1 MLMADSTYMQR
12 KINSDGVAPVKV
24 SQEEINLRN
33 SMQGLFSIP
42 AIRQDNPIIGRIDR
56 RTDRELP
63 DVSFMSPG
71 EIDEKRYEIQS
82 GLNRILRGIGN
93 MGVVAGT
100 TFLDTVLGGTWA
112 FLSGK
117 YGVNNEVSNY
127 FEGLQRKGTRN
138 IYRPRNYDDRGV
150 MGQMASTVFW
160 GDLIQNMGF
169 TAGMAPITAA
179 AALIPGVGPVAAS
192 VIGGVLGA
200 TGEARI
206 EGMQTRDELLRERLP
221 YLNQEY
227 QARLASA
234 VTPEERKNVVQWYSQ
249 KYNEAVSDADTA
261 GNVTI
266 GLNTALL
273 SLTNVLGWGRMLR
286 RGASFSK
293 KAAANTLRKR
303 GYSLYNNQGH
313 RLSEEELKAV
323 TSEALKDL
331 SVRTRGK
338 TASALIGAGKNI
350 GEAFSEGSEEVAQ
363 GIISGYATRLPS
375 VYDYSITGDNLEE
388 RETIDT
394 KAKAFGEAWREAFN
408 DKSTW
413 TEFLMGSLTS
423 ILGVPMVTAGRN
435 SAGKIRPTISWGG
448 GMREYFDE
456 MRKNARERD
465 IAERI
470 NTKMQSG
477 NVPEVFRKASR
488 SQAFLDR
495 SFVSSII
502 GDDFS
507 YKNNDLAESLSVI
520 ELFDEIGH
528 PEILDSIIA
537 EAGNIDE
544 KAAKEL
550 LDSYVTE
557 DGENLITDLT
567 GDEGI
572 RDVMDR
578 VRKNAEELAAI
589 KKNYLAD
596 KQSIEAAG
604 VNMTDKVRSAYLYGL
619 AALRDLRGRQES
631 IHKELGKYI
640 LEDPSTI
647 SGKNMIDLMEK
658 GLKNDLLLSPDVRE
672 QELSKLR
679 DLRKIEE
686 SIDRISKEL
695 QKIWDNPVNADY
707 EMSMKQAE
715 TYYSNRIDSLRKNNQ
730 DMAEALAAPG
740 NVPYQ
745 TVVDAMMSNDRDT
758 QEALAMFL
766 DDMRTSEDET
776 VRNRIQNIDSFMSK
790 LRDIADLQY
799 RNPYFGLETIPGM
812 IGDILKDNPTINVDD
827 LENVLYDR
835 IKENILSTED
845 GDKKWAAFETERNK
859 LKKVRSALRTKAS
872 ESSPSSEDNGKE
884 VGYDPNYVTNDE
896 RLDRMNMDQLIEE
909 ARTKKADLND
919 FIDFEAGDVQAVTWE
934 DLDEYNLREFLK
946 AYMGSKL
953 DEEHRYVP
961 TSGKKPSSGSST
973 PSPSPLPSEDDV
985 FDDMPMDSFEDSK
998 SSGNTESG
1006 VVFHPN
1012 TSNSSAKDAL
1022 DVQEGQENEPDRANE
1037 DAWSIG
1043 RTSSLYD
1050 IDDLKN
1056 KKTAGRK
1063 KDTIASELMEKRDKN
1078 GRTTEQWMNNGKLQD
1093 WIEERKKN
1101 NLPLTVGLMTIPY
1114 VEKRNEHPLVY
1125 AFIYD
1130 KEGPIIG
1137 YDMYNQPHRIRI
1149 IGAVDGTH
1157 NKESKENINQFK
1169 TYARQYLDEV
1179 IKDRG
1184 NVVLM
1189 KHGEEQEKGF
1199 AVQILP
1205 QETELLH
1212 VYSGR
1217 AMRFNNRY
1225 PRTSSKQVEYR
1236 SLKQVMRSSGV
1247 HHSKIK
1253 FTFYDNNYEPH
1264 YIGETEGMEMPV
1276 NSHIMEKLP
1285 GILWMMV
1292 READGK
1298 AYHKYVKVR
1307 NFSTEWLET
1316 HDEKDAPIL
1325 KYIRRT
1331 VEDIVKGIGNIDA
1344 QKMALHTLRN
1354 YLYIPD
1360 ARKLYIIPKKDVM
1373 QIGGEEISL
1382 VNPNAVDNIISA
1394 LARQNY
1400 LFNIGK
1406 GTMTVEQVV
1415 NSDILET
1422 DLADL
1427 HNLGHSFL
1435 VKQLVADEESP
1446 YGFRTVDSQDVDLID
1461 VHTGKKGFQ
1470 KSRMLRHAY
1479 IGDKDY
1485 VRTDEG
1491 EYYDYSDMNT
1501 PITDLLTTTLIDL
1514 FLRIKARKAETSMW
1528 FRNKKHGVYR
1538 LFLDNHY
1545 YYALDE
1551 GVNADVPMRL
1561 LTDEEIKELNST
1573 MAKKKTDESKKKEE
1587 IKIQIGNQ
1595 WIPARLFGRSYFRA
1609 VSEGRVMEYIHND
1622 GSMTVDRNPGEIAV
1636 LNTSSGIR
1644 IVPNILKRKSG
1655 DIPGVLSS
1663 LTSDTDGFYHKFFE
1677 FVNEFEKGKIPY
1689 IESPATASIKDDKL
1703 QLEDKGKIRWMTVEE
1718 IENMH
1723 ENIEES
1729 TIMDDSNNAGRTITG
1744 QPPVPVKSPEKS
1756 STGKGILPGME
1767 DLPAVSPV
1775 ASAVTPYISA
1785 MLIKDPNL
1793 RSLSVFSNAG
1803 SQRLSAVIDKAIEN
1817 YNIRETLETTYE
1829 KEGAAKAADVFM
1841 NIVKCK

>member
-1 MLMADSTYMQR
+1 MQR

-33 SMQGLFSIP
+33 SMQGLFSTP

-56 RTDRELP
+56 RTDSELP

-100 TFLDTVLGGTWA
+100 TFLDTVLGGAWA

-138 IYRPRNYDDRGV
+138 IYRPRNYDDKGV

-169 TAGMAPITAA
+169 TAGMAPIAAA
-179 AALIPGVGPVAAS
+179 AALIPGVGPMAAS

-234 VTPEERKNVVQWYSQ
+234 VTPEERKNVAQWYSQ
-249 KYNEAVSDADTA
+249 KYNEAVSDAATA

-338 TASALIGAGKNI
+338 TASALIGTGKNI

-448 GMREYFDE
+448 GVREYYDE

-470 NTKMQSG
+470 NAKMQSG

-596 KQSIEAAG
+596 KQSIEASG

-715 TYYSNRIDSLRKNNQ
+715 TYYSNRINSLRKNNQ

-776 VRNRIQNIDSFMSK
+776 IRNRVRNIDSFMPK

-827 LENVLYDR
+827 LENALYDR
-835 IKENILSTED
+835 IKEDILSTED

-909 ARTKKADLND
+909 ARAKKADLND

-961 TSGKKPSSGSST
+961 TSGKKPSSGSGTPSST
-973 PSPSPLPSEDDV
+973 PPPSEGDVYDDQ
-985 FDDMPMDSFEDSK
+985 PMDSFEDSK
-998 SSGNTESG
+998 SSGNTERG

-1050 IDDLKN
+1050 IDGLK
-1056 KKTAGRK
+1056 KKRRAVRK
-1063 KDTIASELMEKRDKN
+1063 KDSIASSLMEKEDKH
-1078 GRTTEQWMNNGKLQD
+1078 GMTTEQWMNAGGLQD
-1093 WIEERKKN
+1093 WIEERKRN
-1101 NLPLTVGLMTIPY
+1101 NLPLTIGLMTIPY
-1114 VEKRNEHPLVY
+1114 VEKRNERPLVY

-1137 YDMYNQPHRIRI
+1137 YDQYNQPHRIRV

-1157 NKESKENINQFK
+1157 NKESRENMDAFQA
-1169 TYARQYLDEV
+1169 YARQYLDEV

-1184 NVVLM
+1184 NKVLQ
-1189 KHGEEQEKGF
+1189 KHGEEKEDGF

-1217 AMRFNNRY
+1217 TIRFNSRY
-1225 PRTSSKQVEYR
+1225 PQTSSKKQVEYR
-1236 SLKQVMRSSGV
+1236 SLRQIMQSSGV
-1247 HHSKIK
+1247 SPKDMELV
-1253 FTFYDNNYEPH
+1253 FYDNNYEPH
-1264 YIGETEGMEMPV
+1264 EIGEIEGVRIPV
-1276 NSHIMEKLP
+1276 NTHIMEKLP
-1285 GILWMMV
+1285 GILWM
-1292 READGK
+1292 RLKEADGRI
-1298 AYHKYVKVR
+1298 YHKYVKVR
-1307 NFSTEWLET
+1307 NFSTEWYDA
-1316 HDEKDAPIL
+1316 HKDENPPIL
-1325 KYIRRT
+1325 KYIEGSIR
-1331 VEDIVKGIGNIDA
+1331 DIVRGIGNIDV
-1344 QKMALHTLRN
+1344 QKTALHSLRN

-1360 ARKLYIIPKKDVM
+1360 GRKIYVIPRKDAI
-1373 QIGGEEISL
+1373 QIGGKEVSMIGD
-1382 VNPNAVDNIISA
+1382 VDTVVDNIIQA
-1394 LARQNY
+1394 LAEQNY

-1406 GTMTVEQVV
+1406 GTMSVEQIV

-1446 YGFRTVDSQDVDLID
+1446 YGFKTVESQDVDLIET
-1461 VHTGKKGFQ
+1461 HTGRKGFQ

-1479 IGDKDY
+1479 IGDRDY

-1491 EYYDYSDMNT
+1491 EYYEYKDMDN
-1501 PITDLLTTTLIDL
+1501 PVTDLLTISLIDL
-1514 FLRIKARKAETSMW
+1514 FFKIKENKVKTSMW
-1528 FRNKKHGVYR
+1528 FRNKNHKVYR
-1538 LFLDNHY
+1538 MMVDNHY
-1545 YYALDE
+1545 YYVLEE
-1551 GVNADVPMRL
+1551 GVFDAVPLRL
-1561 LTDEEIKELNST
+1561 LTDDEIKELNST
-1573 MAKKKTDESKKKEE
+1573 MAGKKDSKDRQKRE
-1587 IKIQIGNQ
+1587 IKVQIGNQ

-1622 GSMTVDRNPGEIAV
+1622 GSMTVDRNPGEMAV

-1655 DIPGVLSS
+1655 DISGVLSS
-1663 LTSDTDGFYHKFFE
+1663 LTADTDGFYHKFFE

-1689 IESPATASIKDDKL
+1689 IESPATASIKDNKL

-1729 TIMDDSNNAGRTITG
+1729 PTVDNENNAGKTSTG
-1744 QPPVPVKSPEKS
+1744 QPQAPVRTSERTPVR
-1756 STGKGILPGME
+1756 KGILPGMGS
-1767 DLPAVSPV
+1767 LPVVSPLT
-1775 ASAVTPYISA
+1775 SGITQQVTS
-1785 MLIKDPNL
+1785 MLVKNPDLLKLSIFSSSKGQNL
-1793 RSLSVFSNAG
+1793 A
-1803 SQRLSAVIDKAIEN
+1803 AVIDKAIN
-1817 YNIRETLETTYE
+1817 DYGLRESLEKTYRD
-1829 KEGAAKAADVFM
+1829 EGAAKAADEFM
-1841 NIVKCK
+1841 NMIKCK

>member
-1 MLMADSTYMQR
+1 MIMADSTYMQR

-24 SQEEINLRN
+24 SQEEMDYRN
-33 SMQGLFSIP
+33 SMNSLFSTP

-56 RTDRELP
+56 RTDSELP

-82 GLNRILRGIGN
+82 GLNQILRGIGN

-100 TFLDTVLGGTWA
+100 TFLDTVLGGAWA
-112 FLSGK
+112 LLSGK
-117 YGVNNEVSNY
+117 YGVNNDVSNY
-127 FEGLQRKGTRN
+127 FEQLQRKGTRN
-138 IYRPRNYDDRGV
+138 IYRPRNYDDRGAF
-150 MGQMASTVFW
+150 GQMASTVFW

-169 TAGMAPITAA
+169 TAGMAPIAAA
-179 AALIPGVGPVAAS
+179 AALIPGVGPMAAS

-206 EGMQTRDELLRERLP
+206 EGMQTRDDLLRERLP
-221 YLNQEY
+221 YLNMEY

-234 VTPEERKNVVQWYSQ
+234 VTPDEKKNVAQWYSQ

-261 GNVTI
+261 GNVTV

-303 GYSLYNNQGH
+303 GYSLYNSKGH
-313 RLSEEELKAV
+313 RLSEEELKTV
-323 TSEALKDL
+323 TSETLKDL
-331 SVRTRGK
+331 SVSTRGK
-338 TASALIGAGKNI
+338 TASTLLNAGKNI
-350 GEAFSEGSEEVAQ
+350 GEAFSEGAEEVAQ

-375 VYDYSITGDNLEE
+375 IYDYSITGDNLEE

-408 DKSTW
+408 DKGTW

-435 SAGKIRPTISWGG
+435 SAGKIRPTVNWGG
-448 GMREYFDE
+448 GMREYLDSQ
-456 MRKNARERD
+456 RAAARERD
-465 IAERI
+465 IAEKI
-470 NTKMQSG
+470 NAKMQSG

-495 SFVSSII
+495 TFISSLI

-544 KAAKEL
+544 KQAKEL
-550 LDSYVTE
+550 LDTYTTE

-572 RDVMDR
+572 QDIIKR
-578 VRKNAEELAAI
+578 VRQNAEELAAV
-589 KKNYLAD
+589 KKQYLAD
-596 KQSIEAAG
+596 KQSIESSG
-604 VNMTDKVRSAYLYGL
+604 VNMSDKVRSAYLYGL
-619 AALRDLRGRQES
+619 ASLRDLRNRQEE

-640 LEDPSTI
+640 HEDPSTI
-647 SGKNMIDLMEK
+647 SGKNMIELMEK
-658 GLKNDLLLSPDVRE
+658 GIKNDLLLSPDVRE
-672 QELSKLR
+672 HELNKLK
-679 DLRKIEE
+679 DLKKIEE
-686 SIDRISKEL
+686 SIDIISKQL

-707 EMSMKQAE
+707 EMSMKQSE
-715 TYYSNRIDSLRKNNQ
+715 IYYNNRINSLRKNNQ
-730 DMAEALAAPG
+730 NLAETLAASG
-740 NVPYQ
+740 NIPYQ
-745 TVVDAMMSNDRDT
+745 AVVDAMMSEDRDI
-758 QEALAMFL
+758 QEALAIFI
-766 DDMRTSEDET
+766 DDMRTSEDEV
-776 VRNRIQNIDSFMSK
+776 VRNRVQNIDSFMSK
-790 LRDIADLQY
+790 LRDIAELQY
-799 RNPYFGLETIPGM
+799 KNPYFGLETIPDM
-812 IGDILKDNPTINVDD
+812 IDSILKDNPTINVDD
-827 LENVLYDR
+827 LENALYDR
-835 IKENILSTED
+835 IKEDILSTED

-859 LKKVRSALRTKAS
+859 LKKVRSALKTKAS
-872 ESSPSSEDNGKE
+872 ESSSSEDNGKE
-884 VGYDPNYVTNDE
+884 TGYDPNYISNDE

-909 ARTKKADLND
+909 ARVKKADLNE
-919 FIDFEAGDVQAVTWE
+919 FIDFEAGNVQAVSWE

-946 AYMGSKL
+946 AYMGSRI
-953 DEEHRYVP
+953 DEDNRYVP

-998 SSGNTESG
+998 SSGTAG
-1006 VVFHPN
+1006 KRTVFHPD
-1012 TSNSSAKDAL
+1012 TSNRSAKDAL
-1022 DVQEGQENEPDRANE
+1022 DVQEGQETEPDRANE

-1063 KDTIASELMEKRDKN
+1063 KDTIASTLMEKIDKN
-1078 GRTTEQWMNNGKLQD
+1078 ILTTEEWMNRGKLQD

-1114 VEKRNEHPLVY
+1114 VEKRNEHPPVY

-1137 YDMYNQPHRIRI
+1137 YDMYNQPHRIRV

-1157 NKESKENINQFK
+1157 NKESKENINHFR

-1184 NVVLM
+1184 NTVLQ
-1189 KHGEEQEKGF
+1189 KHGEEQEDGF

-1217 AMRFNNRY
+1217 AVRFNSRY
-1225 PRTSSKQVEYR
+1225 PRASAKQVEYR
-1236 SLKQVMRSSGV
+1236 SLKQVIRSSRV
-1247 HHSKIK
+1247 HHSNIK

-1264 YIGETEGMEMPV
+1264 SIGEIEGMEVPV
-1276 NSHIMEKLP
+1276 NTHIIEKLP

-1292 READGK
+1292 KEADGK
-1298 AYHKYVKVR
+1298 VYHKYVKVR
-1307 NFSTEWLET
+1307 NFSTEWLNT

-1344 QKMALHTLRN
+1344 QKTALHTLRN

-1382 VNPNAVDNIISA
+1382 VDSNAVDNIISA
-1394 LARQNY
+1394 ITRQNY

-1406 GTMTVEQVV
+1406 GTMTVEQVI

-1435 VKQLVADEESP
+1435 VKQLVVDEESP

-1501 PITDLLTTTLIDL
+1501 PITDLLTITLIDL
-1514 FLRIKARKAETSMW
+1514 FLRIKAGKAKTSMW

-1573 MAKKKTDESKKKEE
+1573 MAKKKTDESKKKKE
-1587 IKIQIGNQ
+1587 IKIQVGNT
-1595 WIPARLFGRSYFRA
+1595 WIPARLFGRSYFREI
-1609 VSEGRVMEYIHND
+1609 SDGKVMEYIHND
-1622 GSMTVDRNPGEIAV
+1622 GSMSIDRNPGEMAV

-1655 DIPGVLSS
+1655 DIPGVLTS
-1663 LTSDTDGFYHKFFE
+1663 LTTDSDGFYHKFFD

-1689 IESPATASIKDDKL
+1689 IESPATASVENDKL
-1703 QLEDKGKIRWMTVEE
+1703 QLKDKGKIRWMTVEE

-1729 TIMDDSNNAGRTITG
+1729 TVMDDSNNAGKTNTG
-1744 QPPVPVKSPEKS
+1744 QPPVPVKSSEKS
-1756 STGKGILPGME
+1756 STGKGILPGTK

-1775 ASAVTPYISA
+1775 ASAVTPYILV

-1803 SQRLSAVIDKAIEN
+1803 SQRLSAVIDKAIED
-1817 YNIRETLETTYE
+1817 YNIRETLESTYE
-1829 KEGAAKAADVFM
+1829 KEGAAKATDAFM